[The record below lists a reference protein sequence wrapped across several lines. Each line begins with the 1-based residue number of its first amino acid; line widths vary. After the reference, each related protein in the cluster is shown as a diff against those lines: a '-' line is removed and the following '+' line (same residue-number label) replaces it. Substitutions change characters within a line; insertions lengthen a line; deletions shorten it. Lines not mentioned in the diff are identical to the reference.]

1 MCSNSHSF
9 KGGVRLSLNFVS
21 ICRLNIGK
29 LHLYDCIVEE
39 HKTGVQ
45 GWMRLSS
52 VRMSVSCVGPGSPL
66 MEPLHDEVSLAPQCL
81 SMRSRIIYNV

>member
-1 MCSNSHSF
+1 M
-9 KGGVRLSLNFVS
+9 NFVS
-21 ICRLNIGK
+21 ICRFNIGK
-29 LHLYDCIVEE
+29 LHLHDCIVEE
-39 HKTGVQ
+39 HKTGAQ

-81 SMRSRIIYNV
+81 SMRSRII

>member
-9 KGGVRLSLNFVS
+9 PGGLRLSLNFVS
-21 ICRLNIGK
+21 IYRFNIGK
-29 LHLYDCIVEE
+29 LHLYDCIFEE
-39 HKTGVQ
+39 HKTDVQ

-66 MEPLHDEVSLAPQCL
+66 MEPLHDEVSLYE
-81 SMRSRIIYNV
+81 IKNYI